1 MEAIRLYTGADGE
14 SHFEDIDIPLKD
26 GGDIGRL
33 SEPQKATSI
42 IFRETARDYDYD
54 WHNALQRQYIIM
66 LDAGVEI
73 ELGDGTKRIINA
85 GEILLAEDTTGQGHI
100 SRALQKKPRKSFFIT
115 LD

>member
-1 MEAIRLYTGADGE
+1 
-14 SHFEDIDIPLKD
+14 
-26 GGDIGRL
+26 
-33 SEPQKATSI
+33 
-42 IFRETARDYDYD
+42 
-54 WHNALQRQYIIM
+54 M

-100 SRALQKKPRKSFFIT
+100 SRALQKKPRKSVFIT